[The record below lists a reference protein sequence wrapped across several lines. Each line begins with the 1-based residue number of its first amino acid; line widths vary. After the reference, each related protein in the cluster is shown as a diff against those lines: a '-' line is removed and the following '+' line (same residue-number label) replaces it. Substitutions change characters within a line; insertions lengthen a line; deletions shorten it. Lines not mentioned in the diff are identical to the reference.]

1 MKLWTNADQRAPP
14 KGWVQDGWDGM
25 GAESVKEHY
34 SLLLVLKGAINELLA
49 NIDKPESQL
58 EDL

>member
-1 MKLWTNADQRAPP
+1 
-14 KGWVQDGWDGM
+14 M

-34 SLLLVLKGAINELLA
+34 SLLIVLKGAINELLA